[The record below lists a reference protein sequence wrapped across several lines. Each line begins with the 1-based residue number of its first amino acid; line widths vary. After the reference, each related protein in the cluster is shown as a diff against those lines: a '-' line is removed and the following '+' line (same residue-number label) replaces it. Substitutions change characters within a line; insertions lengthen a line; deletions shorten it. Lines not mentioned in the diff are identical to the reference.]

1 MAIGIFFAG
10 AMALGVFFIGLKA
23 GYNVN
28 LFGYLESVV
37 RYCNYSPLSTRYE
50 TRSARRQE

>member
-23 GYNVN
+23 GYNVD
-28 LFGYLESVV
+28 LLAD
-37 RYCNYSPLSTRYE
+37 C
-50 TRSARRQE
+50 